1 MQMQYPTCCVTHAG
15 IPELLEQIAQLHRR
29 EDSVQHV
36 EADDFLVAPGSKE
49 LIFLIMKLFEGG
61 PCMSEHYFSGFFS
74 FLLPFFMMIIAL
86 TTTDVI
92 LISPAWTTYA
102 PQVRLAGKTP
112 IILHTTFQDEFKL
125 TAQAL
130 EEAVRGNERPMLLIM
145 NTPGN
150 PC

>member
-1 MQMQYPTCCVTHAG
+1 
-15 IPELLEQIAQLHRR
+15 
-29 EDSVQHV
+29 
-36 EADDFLVAPGSKE
+36 
-49 LIFLIMKLFEGG
+49 
-61 PCMSEHYFSGFFS
+61 MSEHYFSGFFS